1 MAEISRYILIFDAVS
16 LLFIGLPLYYYLG
29 SSLFLPAAIGYAIT
43 SAIALVS
50 FYPFT
55 RIRDGSMN
63 RYLTILLSATLFRMA
78 VVGISVAV
86 VFAFSDLH
94 QISFTVALLFS
105 YICKSVIETY
115 VLTRKQRGHSSVS
128 Q

>member
-1 MAEISRYILIFDAVS
+1 MAEISRYILIFDAAS
-16 LLFIGLPLYYYLG
+16 LLLIGIPLYYFQGL
-29 SSLFLPAAIGYAIT
+29 SVFFSAAIGYIIT
-43 SAIALVS
+43 SAIAIAS

-63 RYLTILLSATLFRMA
+63 QYLITLLSATLFRMA
-78 VVGISVAV
+78 VVGISVAL

>member
-1 MAEISRYILIFDAVS
+1 MADISRYILIFDAAS
-16 LLFIGLPLYYYLG
+16 LLLIGFPLYYFMG
-29 SSLFLPAAIGYAIT
+29 AMVFLPAVIGFAIT
-43 SAIALVS
+43 STIAIAS

-55 RIRDGSMN
+55 RIRGGSMN
-63 RYLTILLSATLFRMA
+63 QYLTVMLSATLLRMA
-78 VVGISVAV
+78 VVGISVAI
-86 VFAFSDLH
+86 VFGFTDLH